1 MHAHTHTHQQ
11 QAMDQRAASTSTSPT
26 IPKRKGKVT
35 TSPGLAIGY
44 QRCWSQRSADHRG
57 TPQFNGIVCTLLS
70 DEEVGRLQDEEQQ
83 KQKQQLQ
90 PQTQHQPQNNQQLQ
104 STMHPNSSS
113 SIRRSHVSMTEGL
126 IYTIDEEL
134 VHDCLAELDFREKGV
149 SHISSITRI

>member
-1 MHAHTHTHQQ
+1 
-11 QAMDQRAASTSTSPT
+11 
-26 IPKRKGKVT
+26 
-35 TSPGLAIGY
+35 
-44 QRCWSQRSADHRG
+44 
-57 TPQFNGIVCTLLS
+57 LLS

-104 STMHPNSSS
+104 STMHPNS
-113 SIRRSHVSMTEGL
+113 IRRSHVSMTEGL

-134 VHDCLAELDFREKGV
+134 VHDCLEELDFREKGV